1 MKSAEYPIGPAP
13 SFAIIGYAARF
24 PGAADADEFW
34 DVLREGRDAISEVP
48 ADRWDVDEFFDPE
61 PGVPGKI
68 VTRRAGFVDDVTGFD
83 APFFGMSTREV
94 RLMDPQHRLLL
105 EMAWRAVE
113 HSGTAPTALE
123 NTNTGVF
130 VGLATHD
137 YLGMASDELTYPEI
151 EAYMAIG
158 TSNAAAAGRISYR
171 LGLQGP
177 AVAVDT
183 ACSSSLVAIHQ
194 ACQALQLG
202 ECDLALAGG
211 ANVLLTPAT
220 MITFSHAHML
230 APDGNCKTFDAAADG
245 YVRGEGAGVIVIKR
259 LEDAIRDGDRIR
271 AVIRGS
277 AINQDGASGGLTVPN
292 GVAQQRVIADA
303 LRRAGVAPSDVGYLE
318 AHGTGTSLGDPIEAQ
333 AAGAA
338 YGIGR
343 EANDPL
349 LIGSAKTNIGH
360 LEAAAGI
367 AGVIKVILSLEN
379 ELLPQHRNFQNPS
392 PHIPWDRLLVE
403 VVKEATPWER
413 NGRPRIAGISSFG
426 FAGTNAHVILEEAP
440 ERAAAPIET
449 TGEHR
454 SDVADGA
461 APRSDV
467 ADGAAP
473 RFSILPLSARTP
485 AALAQVADLY
495 RSWLSEHPE
504 ATLGDVCFTAGV
516 ARAHLEHRAALVV
529 NSREAAVELLGA
541 VADDRPAPGLGRGE
555 SHDTPKTA
563 WLFTGQGSQYPGMAR
578 ELFDTEP
585 IFAETLSRCAAVVAD
600 VLEKPLL
607 DVIFDVDGPEREETL
622 RQTSYAQPALFAV
635 EMGLA
640 RLWQS
645 WGFEPDV
652 VLGHSVG
659 QYSAA
664 CVAGVFSLEDGAR
677 LMAERGRL
685 FGSLPAGGRMAAVFT
700 DSARVESLTDE
711 FPSLSVAAYNGA
723 NTVLSGPAQD
733 LEKAVAGL
741 VAGGVRCDFLETSHA
756 FHSALLDPI
765 LDEFESYASQFNYKT
780 PQRILI
786 DNRTGAALGRSVK
799 LDGAY
804 WRRHARQPVEFAKSV
819 RTLAD
824 MNCKVLLEIGPQPVL
839 TAAALRAWPDPAT
852 APRAI
857 ASLRRNT
864 ADHRQITEA
873 AADAYVLG
881 YLPEFGAFQHGH
893 ARKLDLPTYPFER
906 RQYWFSDNRD
916 NRDAPNQQPRIGG
929 PRTEAVR
936 LLEDGK
942 IEELANLLDGAGG
955 DGQTLNVLTR
965 LAAQH
970 NQQRSTQTISDDR
983 YQFRWEKSPTP
994 LSGKETGA
1002 GITWL
1007 LIGEVSGAAAPL
1019 VDVLTARG
1027 HQHRI
1032 LGLPASDADEQQLAD
1047 ALRAAAAG
1055 ALAQEQ
1061 TLRIVHVAAL
1071 DAGTP
1076 STRSLL
1082 RMQHQVLGGTQR
1094 LFRAAAAAELRTPI
1108 WVVTRGAL
1116 RITDAD
1122 TVAPEQSALWGFGRA
1137 AALELPQV
1145 WGGLADLADASADE
1159 WSQFIGRASASSDV
1173 AVREDQIALR
1183 DQAVYVPRL
1192 VRREELPS
1200 GKPLEVR
1207 DNATYLVTGG
1217 LGSIGLEIAGYL
1229 AARGAKNLVLT
1240 SRREPS
1246 EAARQRI
1253 DALGAQHGCKV
1264 RVVTADVA
1272 DAHDVARLLAGVQAE
1287 LPPLAGIVHAAGEIG
1302 TTPLSGLD
1310 DAEVDRVFAGKVWGA
1325 WHLSEAALGDPT
1337 LKLDFFI
1344 STSSIASVWGGFG
1357 QTAYSAANA
1366 FLDGLAWRLREQGI
1380 AGTSVNFGPWTAGMA
1395 DAESRARL
1403 EQRGIKTLSPA
1414 DALAGLADVV
1424 AASAVQ
1430 GVIARIDWARFLPLY
1445 QQAGRRAFLAELE
1458 REVPSHLTASPAVTQ
1473 SGKTQLVERLTN
1485 APVQQRKKLLTDY
1498 LRDAVAEVTRVDVSE
1513 IREDA
1518 GFFDLGMD
1526 SLMAVELRRR
1536 MEQGVGKEIPVTLVM
1551 DHPRISDV
1559 ADYLLG
1565 EVLGLNE
1572 QVKSAPRQATT
1583 RTDEPIAI
1591 VAVSCR
1597 FPGAP
1602 DPEAFWDLLSGGVDA
1617 IREVPEDRY
1626 DIDEFYDPDPEA
1638 AGKTYTRFG
1647 GFLDGIDGFD
1657 PEFFG
1662 ISPREAVWIE
1672 PQQRLMLE
1680 TVWEG
1685 LERAGYSPAALRG
1698 SRTGIFAGVGANEYA
1713 HLLSSESLDKIEP
1726 YFITGNALNAISG
1739 RVAFALG
1746 LEGPAVAVDTACSS
1760 ALVAVHQAVQAL
1772 HSGDCDLALAGG
1784 VNVLLSPVTVIAA
1797 SRARMLSPVGR
1808 CKTFDASADGYVRS
1822 EGCGILVLKRLS
1834 DAQRDGDRICAVIPA
1849 SAVNQDGAS
1858 SGLTVPNGGAQ
1869 QRLIGAVLDRAG
1881 LEGGDVDYLEAHG
1894 TGTPLG
1900 DPIEVQAAAAAYG
1913 GSRDADRPLLMGSV
1927 KSNIG
1932 HTESASG
1939 AAGLIKVVLSLQ
1951 NGVLPRSLHFDKPS
1965 PHIPWDSLPVRVVDE
1980 AIPWQANGRPRRAGV
1995 SSFGF
2000 TGTNAHVLIEEAPE
2014 QPAALDEGA
2023 TDVTDGAPEPQGDQ
2037 ASVLPLSARSPEAL
2051 VAVAQRYESWLAAH
2065 PDVAIEDVCLTAGR
2079 GRSHFEHR
2087 AALVVGSVEAA
2098 REGLAELVQNR
2109 LRPGVV
2115 RGEHTNHPTTAW
2127 LFTGQGSQ
2135 YPGMARELFDAEPVF
2150 AETVTRCAEAVKDI
2164 VARPLLEV
2172 MFATDRETG
2181 GEAGKVLRHTSF
2193 AQPAIFAVEMG
2204 LARLWQSW
2212 GIEPDVVLG
2221 HSVGQYAAACVAG
2234 VFSLEDGARLIAER
2248 GRLFGSLPAGGRMV
2262 AVFSDAKH
2270 VEQIAGE
2277 FPRVS
2282 VGAYN
2287 GPNTVLSGPGED
2299 VEHAVAR
2306 FEGDG
2311 IRCTW
2316 LETSHA
2322 FHSELLDP
2330 VLDEF
2335 ESYAAQLEF
2344 AVPTL
2349 PLVCNRTGAVLTAQT
2364 PIDAQYW
2371 RRHSRQPVQFAESVR
2386 TVAALG
2392 CAVLMEIG
2400 PQPVL
2405 TGAAVQVWPEHL
2417 AAPRAVVSL
2426 RKGIDDRRQIADALA
2441 AVYVSGHRPDFAAL
2455 HRRPHRTLELP
2466 TYPFQRRRFW
2476 PKTSGIA
2483 IDGPAVSGIL
2493 GSGKDLASG
2502 DSVYTSR
2509 LSVKSQPWLSD
2520 HVIYGTVV
2528 VPGATYAAMALAAVG
2543 APARAK
2549 DVFFYE
2555 PIILP
2560 EKSSREVQLSLHPLE
2575 DGGGSKFQVHSR
2587 PYGERDA
2594 EWSLNAEGTV
2604 VTGIDDSTDSVD
2616 STAESTSEEE
2626 PVDAAIERMERM
2638 RPHELF
2644 ETFADLELAWGPTW
2658 SGSLK
2663 SLWLGEGEAI
2673 GDVLVGEELA
2683 EQLGTEPMHPV
2694 LMDLCTGVA
2703 FPAFPALLA
2712 AEQGVSDL
2720 FLPLRYGQ
2728 VTLKEKMPRR
2738 FYCRARWHESALDS
2752 ETQVFDLDYLDRDG
2766 RHLGGIREFTVKRAP
2781 REALLRGL
2789 GGDATRL
2796 LYTLGWH
2803 EVPAPPSEDNT
2814 AEAENASGTWLIAGF
2829 DELAAKVPGCIPLHR
2844 TTDSELLG
2852 QVLVQAKE
2860 SGLPFSGV
2868 VWRAAAPNPE
2878 ESSTDIAAR
2887 VEAEIANLLS
2897 AVHTVQGGSQNGGV
2911 KLPGGLWI
2919 VTEGAVATES
2929 GEPVDPVQAALWGFG
2944 RTTINEEPALRAR
2957 LVDCD
2962 GSPEAVQALA
2972 NLLVTP
2978 IEEPEIAL
2986 RQGKLLASRLLPWAR
3001 SGHLTVPRGGDYVL
3015 APTERGAIDNL
3026 RITEKDVASP
3036 DEGYVQVRVEA
3047 AGLNFRDVLN
3057 VLGLYP
3063 GDPGP
3068 IGGDFAGVVTQLGEG
3083 VTGVEVGQRV
3093 YGSMQGA
3100 FASRFNVPAQ
3110 FLAPI
3115 PDGISAVEAATIPA
3129 AALTVR
3135 LSFDWAQLK
3144 PGDKVLIHAAS
3155 GGVGLA
3161 AIQMAQ
3167 QFGAEVF
3174 ATAST
3179 FKRATLRKLGVK
3191 YVYDSRT
3198 TDFADQIL
3206 ADTDGAGVDVVLN
3219 SLTSEGFI
3227 EATLRATA
3235 KNGRFAEIAKRDI
3248 WTPEQM
3254 TEARPDIAYE
3264 IVALDTVMFQEPE
3277 RIRALL
3283 TEVSEG
3289 LAKGEW
3295 TPLPA
3300 EIYPL
3305 TEARTA
3311 FRRMQ
3316 QARHIGKIVCQM
3328 PNPLAPRPDR
3338 TYLITGGLGA
3348 IGLHTAAYLAQ
3359 LGAGDIVLTSRRAPD
3374 AAAQQLI
3381 DDITERYKTRIHVFS
3396 ADIGEESEVANLL
3409 QRIRAELPP
3418 LAGVVHLAG
3427 VLDDALLGQQSVE
3440 RFRTSLAPKAFGAGY
3455 LDRLTRGDDLDIFIV
3470 SSSVSALFGSPGQ
3483 SNYATANALLDG
3495 LVAQRR
3501 SQGLPATGINF
3512 GPWAQGGMAS
3522 SEAATAN
3529 ISAQGL
3535 IPLEPSAALAALAE
3549 AIANGTG
3556 QATVIKANWQRAAK
3570 VLGSSRPPILDLVL
3584 PSAIGEVTGDSELL
3598 NQLMEIPVPQRA
3610 GFVTEF
3616 LQREVQNFLRLAQPP
3631 AATNRF
3637 LDLGTDSLMAIEL
3650 RNRLHSQFGGKFTI
3664 NATAV
3669 FDYPT
3674 IGGLAEYLVGQLPD
3688 AGSESGDAESVEG
3701 PDVGSESGEAE
3712 SVEAPE
3718 SKDEPAD
3725 TSVHAVTTSG

>member
-1 MKSAEYPIGPAP
+1 MQSADTPIESTPR
-13 SFAIIGYAARF
+13 FAIIGYAARF
-24 PGAADADEFW
+24 PGAADAEEFW

-48 ADRWDVDEFFDPE
+48 ADRWDADEFFDPE
-61 PGVPGKI
+61 PGAPGKV

-105 EMAWRAVE
+105 ETAWRAVE
-113 HSGTAPTALE
+113 HSGIAPTDLAE
-123 NTNTGVF
+123 TNSGVF

-177 AVAVDT
+177 SVAVDT

-230 APDGNCKTFDAAADG
+230 APDGKCKTFDAAADG
-245 YVRGEGAGVIVIKR
+245 YVRGEGCGVIVIKR

-292 GVAQQRVIADA
+292 GIAQQRVIADA
-303 LRRAGVAPSDVGYLE
+303 LKRAGVAPSDVGYLE

-379 ELLPQHRNFQNPS
+379 ELLPQHRNFENPS
-392 PHIPWDRLLVE
+392 PHIPWDRLPVE
-403 VVKEATPWER
+403 IVKEATPWER
-413 NGRPRIAGISSFG
+413 DGRPRIAGVSSFG

-440 ERAAAPIET
+440 VTTPESVDAPAD
-449 TGEHR
+449 TGGR
-454 SDVADGA
+454 KY
-461 APRSDV
+461 
-467 ADGAAP
+467 
-473 RFSILPLSARTP
+473 SILPLSARTP
-485 AALAQVADLY
+485 AALVQIADRY
-495 RSWLSEHPE
+495 RSWLSEHPA
-504 ATLGDVCFTAGV
+504 ATLADLCLTAGV
-516 ARAHLEHRAALVV
+516 GRAHLEHRAALVV

-578 ELFDTEP
+578 ELYDTEP
-585 IFAETLSRCAAVVAD
+585 VFAETVDRCAAAVAD

-607 DVIFDVDGPEREETL
+607 DVIFNTDGPQAEETL

-664 CVAGVFSLEDGAR
+664 CVADVFSLEDGVR
-677 LMAERGRL
+677 LIAERGRL

-700 DSARVESLTDE
+700 DAVRVESLTDE

-733 LEKAVAGL
+733 LEKAVARL
-741 VAGGVRCDFLETSHA
+741 VADGIRCDFLETSHA

-786 DNRTGAALGRSVK
+786 DNRTGTGLGRSVK

-881 YLPEFGAFQHGH
+881 HLPKFGAFQQGR
-893 ARKLDLPTYPFER
+893 AQKLDLPTYPFEH
-906 RQYWFSDNRD
+906 RQYWYRD
-916 NRDAPNQQPRIGG
+916 NRDSPNQQQNASG
-929 PRTEAVR
+929 PRTQAVR

-942 IEELANLLDGAGG
+942 IEELANLLGGAGG
-955 DGQTLNVLTR
+955 DQQTLTVLTK

-970 NQQRSTQTISDDR
+970 NQQRNTQSITDDR

-994 LSGKETGA
+994 LSGSEAA
-1002 GITWL
+1002 GSVTWL
-1007 LIGEVSGAAAPL
+1007 LVGDAAGAAQPL
-1019 VDVLTARG
+1019 AEVLTARG
-1027 HQHRI
+1027 QQHQT
-1032 LGLPASDADEQQLAD
+1032 LALPVSDADEAQLVE
-1047 ALRAAAAG
+1047 ALRTAASG
-1055 ALAQEQ
+1055 ASEQGQ

-1071 DAGTP
+1071 DGGKGSS
-1076 STRSLL
+1076 STQSLL
-1082 RMQHQVLGGTQR
+1082 RIQHQILNGTRR
-1094 LFRAAAAAELRTPI
+1094 LFRAAAVAELRAPI
-1108 WVVTRGAL
+1108 WVVTRGAQ
-1116 RITDAD
+1116 RTTDTD

-1145 WGGLADLADASADE
+1145 WGGLADLSDASADE
-1159 WSQFIGRASASSDV
+1159 WSQFISRVSVSGDAA
-1173 AVREDQIALR
+1173 AREDQIALR
-1183 DQAVYVPRL
+1183 GQAVYVPRL
-1192 VRREELPS
+1192 VRREEPPS
-1200 GKPLEVR
+1200 GQPLEVR
-1207 DNATYLVTGG
+1207 SDATYLVTGG

-1229 AARGAKNLVLT
+1229 AGRGAKHLVLT

-1246 EAARQRI
+1246 ESAQQRI
-1253 DALGAQHGCKV
+1253 DALGAQHGCDV

-1302 TTPLSGLD
+1302 TTPLSDLD
-1310 DAEVDRVFAGKVWGA
+1310 DAELDRVFAGKVWGA
-1325 WHLSEAALGDPT
+1325 WHLSEAAAG

-1344 STSSIASVWGGFG
+1344 NTSSIASVWGGYG

-1380 AGTSVNFGPWTAGMA
+1380 AGTSVNFGPWSAGMA

-1424 AASAVQ
+1424 AASSSNGGAQ
-1430 GVIARIDWARFLPLY
+1430 GVVARIDWARFLPLY

-1458 REVPSHLTASPAVTQ
+1458 REVPSHLAASATATQ
-1473 SGKTQLVERLTN
+1473 SGTTQLVERLTN

-1498 LRDAVAEVTRVDVSE
+1498 LRDSVAEVTRVDVSE

-1565 EVLGLNE
+1565 DVLGLNE
-1572 QVKSAPRQATT
+1572 QAKSAPQRTAATT

-1602 DPEAFWDLLSGGVDA
+1602 DPEAFWEVLSGGVDV
-1617 IREVPEDRY
+1617 IREVPEDRF
-1626 DIDEFYDPDPEA
+1626 DIDEFYDPDPEV

-1685 LERAGYSPAALRG
+1685 LERAGYAPSALRG

-1713 HLLSSESLDKIEP
+1713 HLLSSESIDKIEP

-1739 RVAFALG
+1739 RVAFAMG
-1746 LEGPAVAVDTACSS
+1746 FEGPAVAVDTACSS

-1784 VNVLLSPVTVIAA
+1784 VNVLLSPVTTIAA

-1808 CKTFDASADGYVRS
+1808 CKTFDSSADGYVRS

-1834 DAQRDGDRICAVIPA
+1834 DAERDGDRVLAVIPG

-1869 QRLIGAVLDRAG
+1869 QRLIGTVLARAG
-1881 LEGGDVDYLEAHG
+1881 LVGGDVDYLEAHG

-1900 DPIEVQAAAAAYG
+1900 DPIEVQAAAAAYA

-1951 NGVLPRSLHFDKPS
+1951 NGVLPQSLHFDNPS
-1965 PHIPWDSLPVRVVDE
+1965 PHIPWESLPVRVVDK
-1980 AIPWQANGRPRRAGV
+1980 AIPWEATGRPRRAGV

-2000 TGTNAHVLIEEAPE
+2000 TGTNAHVLIEEAP
-2014 QPAALDEGA
+2014 QPQAALPEGDADA
-2023 TDVTDGAPEPQGDQ
+2023 TDRPESQ
-2037 ASVLPLSARSPEAL
+2037 AAQVGVLPLSARSPEAL
-2051 VAVAQRYESWLAAH
+2051 LAVAQRYESWLTAN
-2065 PDVAIEDVCLTAGR
+2065 PDVDLADVCLTAGR

-2087 AALVVGSVEAA
+2087 AALVVDSVQAA

-2135 YPGMARELFDAEPVF
+2135 YPGMARELFHAEPVF
-2150 AETVTRCAEAVKDI
+2150 ADTVTRCAEAVKDI
-2164 VARPLLEV
+2164 VERPLLEV

-2234 VFSLEDGARLIAER
+2234 VFSLEDGARLMAER

-2270 VEQIAGE
+2270 VEQVAGE
-2277 FPRVS
+2277 FPHVS

-2299 VEHAVAR
+2299 LEQAVAR
-2306 FEGDG
+2306 FQEEG

-2335 ESYAAQLEF
+2335 ESYAGQVQF
-2344 AVPTL
+2344 ATPTL

-2392 CAVLMEIG
+2392 CSVLMEIG

-2417 AAPRAVVSL
+2417 AAPRAIVSL
-2426 RKGIDDRRQIADALA
+2426 RKGVDDRRQIAEALGSA
-2441 AVYVSGHRPDFAAL
+2441 YVGGHRPNFAAL
-2455 HRRPHRTLELP
+2455 QHRPRRTLELP

-2476 PKTSGIA
+2476 PKSSGAA
-2483 IDGPAVSGIL
+2483 IEGGGGASSGIL
-2493 GSGKDLASG
+2493 GRGEDLASG
-2502 DSVYTSR
+2502 DSVYISR
-2509 LSVKSQPWLSD
+2509 LSVRSQPWLSD

-2543 APARAK
+2543 TPARAK

-2560 EKSSREVQLSLHPLE
+2560 EKSSREVQLTLHPLE
-2575 DGGGSKFQVHSR
+2575 DGSGSKFQVHSR
-2587 PYGERDA
+2587 PYGERDVD
-2594 EWSLNAEGTV
+2594 WSLNAEGTV
-2604 VTGIDDSTDSVD
+2604 VTGIGED
-2616 STAESTSEEE
+2616 AEPTSEAAE
-2626 PVDAAIERMERM
+2626 PIDAAVERMERM
-2638 RPHELF
+2638 RPMELF
-2644 ETFADLELAWGPTW
+2644 EIFADLELAWGPTW

-2712 AEQGVSDL
+2712 AEQGVNDL

-2738 FYCRARWHESALDS
+2738 FYCRARWHESPLDS

-2803 EVPAPPSEDNT
+2803 EVPVPPSEEQA
-2814 AEAENASGTWLIAGF
+2814 AETSGTWLIAGF
-2829 DELAAKVPGCIPLHR
+2829 DELAAKVPGCIPFDR
-2844 TTDSELLG
+2844 MTDSELLG
-2852 QVLVQAKE
+2852 RVLEQAKE
-2860 SGLPFSGV
+2860 RGVPFSGV
-2868 VWRAAAPNPE
+2868 VWRAAGPSAQ
-2878 ESSTDIAAR
+2878 ESTADAAAR
-2887 VEAEIANLLS
+2887 LETEIANLLS
-2897 AVHTVQGGSQNGGV
+2897 AVHTVQNGSRNGV

-2919 VTEGAVATES
+2919 VTERAVATES
-2929 GEPVDPVQAALWGFG
+2929 GEPVDPVQASLWGFG

-2957 LVDCD
+2957 LVDGD
-2962 GSPEAVQALA
+2962 GSPEAVQALV

-2978 IEEPEIAL
+2978 GHEPAEPEIAV
-2986 RQGKLLASRLLPWAR
+2986 RQGKLLASRLLPWSR
-3001 SGHLTVPRGGDYVL
+3001 TGHLTVPRGSDYVL

-3026 RITEKDVASP
+3026 RITEKEVPAP

-3068 IGGDFAGVVTQLGEG
+3068 IGGDFAGIVTQLGEG

-3100 FASRFNVPAQ
+3100 FGSRFNVPAQ

-3115 PDGISAVEAATIPA
+3115 PDGISGVEAATIPA

-3227 EATLRATA
+3227 EATLRATG

-3248 WTPEQM
+3248 WTAEQM
-3254 TEARPDIAYE
+3254 AQARPDIAYE
-3264 IVALDTVMFQEPE
+3264 IVALDTVMFQEPD
-3277 RIRALL
+3277 RIRTLL

-3305 TEARTA
+3305 TEARAA

-3348 IGLHTAAYLAQ
+3348 IGLHTAGYLAQ

-3374 AAAQQLI
+3374 TDAQRVI
-3381 DDITERYKTRIHVFS
+3381 EEITERSKTRIHVFT
-3396 ADIGEESEVANLL
+3396 ADVGEESEVAKLL
-3409 QRIRAELPP
+3409 ERIHAELPP
-3418 LAGVVHLAG
+3418 LAGVAHLAG

-3440 RFRTSLAPKAFGAGY
+3440 RFRTTLAPKAFGAEY
-3455 LDRLTRGDDLDIFIV
+3455 LDRLTKDDDLDFFIV
-3470 SSSVSALFGSPGQ
+3470 SSSVSSLFGSPGQ

-3495 LVAQRR
+3495 LIAQRR
-3501 SQGLPATGINF
+3501 AQGLPATGINF
-3512 GPWAQGGMAS
+3512 GPWGQGGMAS

-3535 IPLEPSAALAALAE
+3535 IPLDPSAALAALAE
-3549 AIANGTG
+3549 VIANGTG
-3556 QATVIKANWQRAAK
+3556 QATILKANWQRAAK

-3584 PSAIGEVTGDSELL
+3584 PSAVGEVTGDSELL
-3598 NQLMEIPVPQRA
+3598 KQLMEIPVPQRA

-3631 AATNRF
+3631 AATSRF

-3688 AGSESGDAESVEG
+3688 AESEAAPQEAQPAAESA
-3701 PDVGSESGEAE
+3701 EAE
-3712 SVEAPE
+3712 SDEAA
-3718 SKDEPAD
+3718 SDAAPAPSD
-3725 TSVHAVTTSG
+3725 AVSEAKE

>member
-1 MKSAEYPIGPAP
+1 MQSAEIPNESTPR
-13 SFAIIGYAARF
+13 FAIIGYAARF
-24 PGAADADEFW
+24 PGAEDAGAFW

-48 ADRWDVDEFFDPE
+48 ADRWDADEFFDPE
-61 PGVPGKI
+61 PGAPGKV

-105 EMAWRAVE
+105 ETAWRAVE
-113 HSGTAPTALE
+113 HSGIAPTDLAE
-123 NTNTGVF
+123 TNSGVF

-177 AVAVDT
+177 SVAVDT

-230 APDGNCKTFDAAADG
+230 APDGKCKTFDAAADG
-245 YVRGEGAGVIVIKR
+245 YVRGEGSGVIVIKR
-259 LEDAIRDGDRIR
+259 LEDAVRDGDRIR

-292 GVAQQRVIADA
+292 GIAQQRVIADA
-303 LRRAGVAPSDVGYLE
+303 LKRAGVTPSEVGYLE

-379 ELLPQHRNFQNPS
+379 ELLPQHRNFENPS
-392 PHIPWDRLLVE
+392 PHIPWDRLPVE
-403 VVKEATPWER
+403 IVKEATPWER
-413 NGRPRIAGISSFG
+413 NGRPRIAGVSSFG

-440 ERAAAPIET
+440 VATPESVDAPAV
-449 TGEHR
+449 TGGR
-454 SDVADGA
+454 KY
-461 APRSDV
+461 
-467 ADGAAP
+467 
-473 RFSILPLSARTP
+473 SILPLSARTP
-485 AALAQVADLY
+485 AALVQIADRY
-495 RSWLSEHPE
+495 RNWLSEHPE
-504 ATLGDVCFTAGV
+504 ATLADLCLTAGV
-516 ARAHLEHRAALVV
+516 GRAHLEHRAALVV

-578 ELFDTEP
+578 ELYDTEP
-585 IFAETLSRCAAVVAD
+585 VFAETVDRCAAAVAD

-607 DVIFDVDGPEREETL
+607 DVIFDTDGPEAEETL

-664 CVAGVFSLEDGAR
+664 CVADVFSLEDGAR
-677 LMAERGRL
+677 LIAERGRL

-700 DSARVESLTDE
+700 DAVRAESLTDE

-733 LEKAVAGL
+733 LEKAVARL
-741 VAGGVRCDFLETSHA
+741 VADGIRCDFLETSHA

-786 DNRTGAALGRSVK
+786 DNRTGTALGRSVK

-819 RTLAD
+819 RTLAE

-881 YLPEFGAFQHGH
+881 HLPKFGAFQHGR
-893 ARKLDLPTYPFER
+893 AQKLDLPTYPFEH
-906 RQYWFSDNRD
+906 RQYWYRD
-916 NRDAPNQQPRIGG
+916 NRDSPNQQQNTSG
-929 PRTEAVR
+929 PRTQAVR

-942 IEELANLLDGAGG
+942 IEELANLLGGAGG
-955 DGQTLNVLTR
+955 DQQTLTVLTK

-970 NQQRSTQTISDDR
+970 NQQRNTQSIADDR

-994 LSGKETGA
+994 LSGSEASGSV
-1002 GITWL
+1002 TWL
-1007 LIGEVSGAAAPL
+1007 LVGDAAGAAQPL
-1019 VDVLTARG
+1019 ADLLSARG
-1027 HQHRI
+1027 QQHQT
-1032 LGLPASDADEQQLAD
+1032 LALPVSEADEAQLVE
-1047 ALRAAAAG
+1047 ALRAAASG
-1055 ALAQEQ
+1055 ASEQGQ

-1071 DAGTP
+1071 DGGKASS
-1076 STRSLL
+1076 STQSLL
-1082 RMQHQVLGGTQR
+1082 RIQHQILNGTRR
-1094 LFRAAAAAELRTPI
+1094 LFRAAAAAELRAPI
-1108 WVVTRGAL
+1108 WVVTQGAQ
-1116 RITDAD
+1116 RTTDTD
-1122 TVAPEQSALWGFGRA
+1122 TVAPEQTALWGFGRA

-1145 WGGLADLADASADE
+1145 WGGLADLSDASADE
-1159 WSQFIGRASASSDV
+1159 WSQFISRVSVSGDAAARD
-1173 AVREDQIALR
+1173 DQIALR
-1183 DQAVYVPRL
+1183 GQGVYVPRL
-1192 VRREELPS
+1192 VRREEAPS

-1207 DNATYLVTGG
+1207 SDATYLVTGG

-1229 AARGAKNLVLT
+1229 AGRGAKHLVLT

-1246 EAARQRI
+1246 ESTQQRI
-1253 DALGAQHGCKV
+1253 DALGAQHGCDV

-1302 TTPLSGLD
+1302 TTPLSDLD
-1310 DAEVDRVFAGKVWGA
+1310 GPSQQAELDRVFAGKVWGA
-1325 WHLSEAALGDPT
+1325 WHLSEAAAG

-1344 STSSIASVWGGFG
+1344 NTSSIASVWGGYG

-1380 AGTSVNFGPWTAGMA
+1380 AGTSVNFGPWSAGMA

-1414 DALAGLADVV
+1414 DALAGLADIV
-1424 AASAVQ
+1424 AASSSNGGAQ
-1430 GVIARIDWARFLPLY
+1430 GVVARIDWARFLPLY

-1458 REVPSHLTASPAVTQ
+1458 REVPSHLAALATGTQ
-1473 SGKTQLVERLTN
+1473 SGTTQLVERLTN

-1498 LRDAVAEVTRVDVSE
+1498 LRDSVAEVTRVDVSE

-1565 EVLGLNE
+1565 DVLGLNE
-1572 QVKSAPRQATT
+1572 QAKSAPQRTAATT

-1602 DPEAFWDLLSGGVDA
+1602 DPEAFWEVLSGGVDV
-1617 IREVPEDRY
+1617 IREVPEDRF
-1626 DIDEFYDPDPEA
+1626 DIDEFYDPDPEV

-1685 LERAGYSPAALRG
+1685 LERAGYAPAALRG

-1713 HLLSSESLDKIEP
+1713 HLLSSESIDKIEP

-1739 RVAFALG
+1739 RVAFAMG
-1746 LEGPAVAVDTACSS
+1746 FEGPAVAVDTACSS

-1784 VNVLLSPVTVIAA
+1784 VNVLLSPVTTIAA

-1808 CKTFDASADGYVRS
+1808 CKTFDSSADGYVRS

-1834 DAQRDGDRICAVIPA
+1834 DAERDGDRVLAVIPG

-1869 QRLIGAVLDRAG
+1869 QRLIGTVLARAG
-1881 LEGGDVDYLEAHG
+1881 LVGGDVDYLEAHG

-1951 NGVLPRSLHFDKPS
+1951 NGVLPQSLHFDNPS
-1965 PHIPWDSLPVRVVDE
+1965 PHIPWESLPVRVVDK
-1980 AIPWQANGRPRRAGV
+1980 AIPWEAAGRPRRAGV

-2000 TGTNAHVLIEEAPE
+2000 TGTNAHVLIEEAP
-2014 QPAALDEGA
+2014 QPQAALLEGDA
-2023 TDVTDGAPEPQGDQ
+2023 GTTDVPESQ
-2037 ASVLPLSARSPEAL
+2037 AAQVGVLPLSARSPEAL
-2051 VAVAQRYESWLAAH
+2051 LAVAQRYESWLTAN
-2065 PDVAIEDVCLTAGR
+2065 PDVDLADVCLTAGR

-2087 AALVVGSVEAA
+2087 AALVVDSVQAA

-2164 VARPLLEV
+2164 VDRPLLEV

-2234 VFSLEDGARLIAER
+2234 VFSLEDGARLMAER

-2270 VEQIAGE
+2270 VEQVAGE
-2277 FPRVS
+2277 FPHVS

-2299 VEHAVAR
+2299 LEQAVAR
-2306 FEGDG
+2306 FQEEG

-2335 ESYAAQLEF
+2335 ESYAGQVQF
-2344 AVPTL
+2344 ATPTL

-2392 CAVLMEIG
+2392 CSVLMEIG

-2417 AAPRAVVSL
+2417 AAPRAIVSL
-2426 RKGIDDRRQIADALA
+2426 RKGVDDRRQIAEALGSA
-2441 AVYVSGHRPDFAAL
+2441 YVGGHRPNFAAL
-2455 HRRPHRTLELP
+2455 QHRPRRTLELP

-2476 PKTSGIA
+2476 PKSSGSA
-2483 IDGPAVSGIL
+2483 IEGGGGLSAGIL
-2493 GSGKDLASG
+2493 GRGEDLASG
-2502 DSVYTSR
+2502 DSVYISR
-2509 LSVKSQPWLSD
+2509 LSVRSQPWLSD

-2543 APARAK
+2543 TPARAK

-2560 EKSSREVQLSLHPLE
+2560 EKSSREVQLTLHPLE
-2575 DGGGSKFQVHSR
+2575 DGSGSKFQVHSR
-2587 PYGERDA
+2587 PYGERDVD
-2594 EWSLNAEGTV
+2594 WSLNAEGTV
-2604 VTGIDDSTDSVD
+2604 VTGIGEDAEPTSE
-2616 STAESTSEEE
+2616 TAEPVE

-2638 RPHELF
+2638 RPMELF
-2644 ETFADLELAWGPTW
+2644 EIFADLELAWGPTW

-2683 EQLGTEPMHPV
+2683 EQLGSEPMHPV

-2712 AEQGVSDL
+2712 AEQGVNDL
-2720 FLPLRYGQ
+2720 YLPLRYGQ

-2738 FYCRARWHESALDS
+2738 FYCRARWHESPLDS

-2803 EVPAPPSEDNT
+2803 EVPVPPSEEQA
-2814 AEAENASGTWLIAGF
+2814 AEASGTWLIAGF
-2829 DELAAKVPGCIPLHR
+2829 DELAAKVPGCIPFDR

-2852 QVLVQAKE
+2852 QVLEQAK
-2860 SGLPFSGV
+2860 GRGVPFSGV
-2868 VWRAAAPNPE
+2868 VWRAAGPSAQ
-2878 ESSTDIAAR
+2878 ESTADAAAR
-2887 VEAEIANLLS
+2887 LETEIANLLS
-2897 AVHTVQGGSQNGGV
+2897 AVHTVQNGSQNGV
-2911 KLPGGLWI
+2911 KLPDGLWI
-2919 VTEGAVATES
+2919 VTERAVATES
-2929 GEPVDPVQAALWGFG
+2929 GEPVDPVQASLWGFG

-2957 LVDCD
+2957 LVDGD
-2962 GSPEAVQALA
+2962 GSPEAVQALV

-2978 IEEPEIAL
+2978 GHEPAEPEIAV
-2986 RQGKLLASRLLPWAR
+2986 RQGKLLASRLLPWSR
-3001 SGHLTVPRGGDYVL
+3001 TGHLTVPRGSDYVL

-3026 RITEKDVASP
+3026 RITEKEVPAP

-3068 IGGDFAGVVTQLGEG
+3068 IGGDFAGIVTQLGEG
-3083 VTGVEVGQRV
+3083 ATGVEVGQRV

-3100 FASRFNVPAQ
+3100 FGSRFNVPAQ

-3115 PDGISAVEAATIPA
+3115 PDGISGVEAATIPA

-3227 EATLRATA
+3227 EATLRATG

-3248 WTPEQM
+3248 WTAEQM
-3254 TEARPDIAYE
+3254 AQARPDIDYE
-3264 IVALDTVMFQEPE
+3264 IVALDTVMFQEPD
-3277 RIRALL
+3277 RIRTLL

-3305 TEARTA
+3305 TEARAA

-3348 IGLHTAAYLAQ
+3348 IGLHTAGYLAQ

-3374 AAAQQLI
+3374 TDAQRVI
-3381 DDITERYKTRIHVFS
+3381 EEITERSKTRIHVFT
-3396 ADIGEESEVANLL
+3396 ADVGEESEVAALL
-3409 QRIRAELPP
+3409 ERIRAELPP
-3418 LAGVVHLAG
+3418 LAGVAHLAG

-3440 RFRTSLAPKAFGAGY
+3440 RFRTTLAPKAFGAEY
-3455 LDRLTRGDDLDIFIV
+3455 LDRLTKDDELDFFIV
-3470 SSSVSALFGSPGQ
+3470 SSSVSSLFGSPGQ

-3495 LVAQRR
+3495 LIAQRR
-3501 SQGLPATGINF
+3501 AQGLPATGINF
-3512 GPWAQGGMAS
+3512 GPWGQGGMAS

-3535 IPLEPSAALAALAE
+3535 IPLDPSAALAALAE
-3549 AIANGTG
+3549 VIANGTG
-3556 QATVIKANWQRAAK
+3556 QATILKANWQRAAK

-3584 PSAIGEVTGDSELL
+3584 PSAVGEVTGDSELL
-3598 NQLMEIPVPQRA
+3598 KQLMEIPVPQRA

-3631 AATNRF
+3631 AATSRF

-3688 AGSESGDAESVEG
+3688 AESEAAPQEAQPAAESA
-3701 PDVGSESGEAE
+3701 EAE
-3712 SVEAPE
+3712 SAEVAPDATPASSDAVSEA
-3718 SKDEPAD
+3718 KA
-3725 TSVHAVTTSG
+3725 

>member
-1 MKSAEYPIGPAP
+1 MQSADTPIESTPR
-13 SFAIIGYAARF
+13 FAIIGYAARF

-48 ADRWDVDEFFDPE
+48 ADRWDADEFFDPE
-61 PGVPGKI
+61 PGAPGKV

-105 EMAWRAVE
+105 ETAWRAVE
-113 HSGTAPTALE
+113 HSGIAPTDLAE
-123 NTNTGVF
+123 TNSGVF

-177 AVAVDT
+177 SVAVDT

-230 APDGNCKTFDAAADG
+230 APDGKCKTFDAAADG
-245 YVRGEGAGVIVIKR
+245 YVRGEGSGVIVIKR

-292 GVAQQRVIADA
+292 GIAQQRVIADA
-303 LRRAGVAPSDVGYLE
+303 LKRAGVTPSEVGYLE

-379 ELLPQHRNFQNPS
+379 ELLPQHRNFENPS
-392 PHIPWDRLLVE
+392 PHIPWDRLPVE
-403 VVKEATPWER
+403 IVKEATPWER
-413 NGRPRIAGISSFG
+413 NGRPRIAGVSSFG

-440 ERAAAPIET
+440 AATPESVDAPAV
-449 TGEHR
+449 TGGR
-454 SDVADGA
+454 KY
-461 APRSDV
+461 
-467 ADGAAP
+467 
-473 RFSILPLSARTP
+473 SILPLSARTP
-485 AALAQVADLY
+485 AALVQIADRY
-495 RSWLSEHPE
+495 RNWLSEHPE
-504 ATLGDVCFTAGV
+504 ATLADLCLTAGV
-516 ARAHLEHRAALVV
+516 GRAHLEHRAALVV

-578 ELFDTEP
+578 ELYDTEP
-585 IFAETLSRCAAVVAD
+585 VFAETVDRCAAAVAD

-607 DVIFDVDGPEREETL
+607 DVIFDTDGPEAEETL

-664 CVAGVFSLEDGAR
+664 CVADVFSLEDGAR
-677 LMAERGRL
+677 LIAERGRL

-700 DSARVESLTDE
+700 DAVRAESLTDE

-733 LEKAVAGL
+733 LEKAVARL
-741 VAGGVRCDFLETSHA
+741 VADGIRCDFLETSHA

-786 DNRTGAALGRSVK
+786 DNRTGTALGRSVK

-881 YLPEFGAFQHGH
+881 YLPKFGAFQHGH
-893 ARKLDLPTYPFER
+893 AQKLDLPTYPFEH
-906 RQYWFSDNRD
+906 RQYWYRD
-916 NRDAPNQQPRIGG
+916 NRDSPNQQQNTSG
-929 PRTEAVR
+929 PRTQAVR

-942 IEELANLLDGAGG
+942 IEELANLLGGAGG
-955 DGQTLNVLTR
+955 DQQTLTVLTK

-970 NQQRSTQTISDDR
+970 NQQRNTQSIADDR

-994 LSGKETGA
+994 LSGSEAA
-1002 GITWL
+1002 GSVTWL
-1007 LIGEVSGAAAPL
+1007 LVGDAAGAAQRLA
-1019 VDVLTARG
+1019 DVLSARG
-1027 HQHRI
+1027 QQHQT
-1032 LGLPASDADEQQLAD
+1032 LALPVSDADEAQLVE
-1047 ALRAAAAG
+1047 ALRAAASG
-1055 ALAQEQ
+1055 ASEQGQ

-1071 DAGTP
+1071 DGGKASS
-1076 STRSLL
+1076 STQSLL
-1082 RMQHQVLGGTQR
+1082 RIQHQILNGTRR
-1094 LFRAAAAAELRTPI
+1094 LFRGAAAAELRAPI
-1108 WVVTRGAL
+1108 WVVTQGAQ
-1116 RITDAD
+1116 RTTDTD
-1122 TVAPEQSALWGFGRA
+1122 TVAPEQTALWGFGRA

-1145 WGGLADLADASADE
+1145 WGGLADLSDASADE
-1159 WSQFIGRASASSDV
+1159 WSQFISRVSVSGDAA
-1173 AVREDQIALR
+1173 AREDQIALR
-1183 DQAVYVPRL
+1183 GQGVYVPRL
-1192 VRREELPS
+1192 VRREEAPS

-1207 DNATYLVTGG
+1207 SDATYLVTGG

-1229 AARGAKNLVLT
+1229 AGRGAKHLVLT

-1246 EAARQRI
+1246 ESAQQRI
-1253 DALGAQHGCKV
+1253 DALGAQHGCDV

-1302 TTPLSGLD
+1302 TTPLSDLD
-1310 DAEVDRVFAGKVWGA
+1310 GPSQQAELDRVFAGKVWGA
-1325 WHLSEAALGDPT
+1325 WHLSEAAAG

-1344 STSSIASVWGGFG
+1344 NTSSIASVWGGYG

-1380 AGTSVNFGPWTAGMA
+1380 AGTSVNFGPWSAGMA

-1414 DALAGLADVV
+1414 DALAGLADIV
-1424 AASAVQ
+1424 AASSSNGGAQ
-1430 GVIARIDWARFLPLY
+1430 GVVARIDWARFLPLY

-1458 REVPSHLTASPAVTQ
+1458 REVPSHLAASATGTQ
-1473 SGKTQLVERLTN
+1473 SGTTQLVERLTN

-1498 LRDAVAEVTRVDVSE
+1498 LRDSVAEVTRVDVSE

-1565 EVLGLNE
+1565 DVLGLNE
-1572 QVKSAPRQATT
+1572 QAKSAPQRTAATT

-1602 DPEAFWDLLSGGVDA
+1602 DPEAFWEVLSGGVDV
-1617 IREVPEDRY
+1617 IREVPEDRF
-1626 DIDEFYDPDPEA
+1626 DIDEFYDPDPEV

-1685 LERAGYSPAALRG
+1685 LERAGYAPAALRG

-1713 HLLSSESLDKIEP
+1713 HLLSSESIDKIEP

-1739 RVAFALG
+1739 RVAFAMG
-1746 LEGPAVAVDTACSS
+1746 FEGPAVAVDTACSS

-1784 VNVLLSPVTVIAA
+1784 VNVLLSPVTTIAA

-1808 CKTFDASADGYVRS
+1808 CKTFDSSADGYVRS

-1834 DAQRDGDRICAVIPA
+1834 DAERDGDRVLAVIPG

-1869 QRLIGAVLDRAG
+1869 QRLIGTVLARAG
-1881 LEGGDVDYLEAHG
+1881 LVGGDVDYLEAHG

-1951 NGVLPRSLHFDKPS
+1951 NGVLPQSLHFDNPS
-1965 PHIPWDSLPVRVVDE
+1965 PHIPWESLPVRVVDK
-1980 AIPWQANGRPRRAGV
+1980 AIPWEAAGRPRRAGV

-2000 TGTNAHVLIEEAPE
+2000 TGTNAHVLIEEAP
-2014 QPAALDEGA
+2014 QPQAALLEGDA
-2023 TDVTDGAPEPQGDQ
+2023 DTTDVPESQ
-2037 ASVLPLSARSPEAL
+2037 AAQVGVLPLSARSPEAL
-2051 VAVAQRYESWLAAH
+2051 LAVAQRYESWLTAN
-2065 PDVAIEDVCLTAGR
+2065 PDVDLADVCLTAGR

-2087 AALVVGSVEAA
+2087 AALVVDSVQAA

-2164 VARPLLEV
+2164 VDRPLLEV

-2234 VFSLEDGARLIAER
+2234 VFSIEDGARLMAER

-2270 VEQIAGE
+2270 VEQVAGE
-2277 FPRVS
+2277 FPHVS

-2299 VEHAVAR
+2299 LEQAVAR
-2306 FEGDG
+2306 FQEEG

-2335 ESYAAQLEF
+2335 ESYAGQVQF
-2344 AVPTL
+2344 ATPTL

-2392 CAVLMEIG
+2392 CSVLMEIG

-2417 AAPRAVVSL
+2417 AAPRAIVSL
-2426 RKGIDDRRQIADALA
+2426 RKGVDDRRQIAEALGSA
-2441 AVYVSGHRPDFAAL
+2441 YVGGHRPNFAAL
-2455 HRRPHRTLELP
+2455 QHRPRRTLELP

-2476 PKTSGIA
+2476 PKSSGSA
-2483 IDGPAVSGIL
+2483 IEGGGGASAGIL
-2493 GSGKDLASG
+2493 GRGEDLASG
-2502 DSVYTSR
+2502 DSVYISR
-2509 LSVKSQPWLSD
+2509 LSVRSQPWLSD

-2543 APARAK
+2543 TPARAK

-2560 EKSSREVQLSLHPLE
+2560 EKSSREVQLTLHPLE
-2575 DGGGSKFQVHSR
+2575 DGSGSTFQVHSR
-2587 PYGERDA
+2587 PYGERDVD
-2594 EWSLNAEGTV
+2594 WSLNAEGTV
-2604 VTGIDDSTDSVD
+2604 VTGISEDAEPTSE
-2616 STAESTSEEE
+2616 TAEPVE

-2638 RPHELF
+2638 RPMELF
-2644 ETFADLELAWGPTW
+2644 EIFADLELAWGPTW

-2683 EQLGTEPMHPV
+2683 EQLGSEPMHPV

-2712 AEQGVSDL
+2712 AEQGVNDL

-2738 FYCRARWHESALDS
+2738 FYCRARWHESPLDS

-2803 EVPAPPSEDNT
+2803 EVPVPPSVEGIV
-2814 AEAENASGTWLIAGF
+2814 EAENASGTWLIAGF
-2829 DELAAKVPGCIPLHR
+2829 DELAAKVPGCIPFDR

-2852 QVLVQAKE
+2852 QVLEQAK
-2860 SGLPFSGV
+2860 GRGVPFSGV
-2868 VWRAAAPNPE
+2868 VWRAAGPSAQ
-2878 ESSTDIAAR
+2878 ESTADAAAR
-2887 VEAEIANLLS
+2887 LETEIANLLS
-2897 AVHTVQGGSQNGGV
+2897 AVHTVQNGSQNGV
-2911 KLPGGLWI
+2911 KLPDGLWI
-2919 VTEGAVATES
+2919 VTERAVATES
-2929 GEPVDPVQAALWGFG
+2929 GEPVDPVQASLWGFG

-2957 LVDCD
+2957 LVDGD
-2962 GSPEAVQALA
+2962 GSPEAVQALV

-2978 IEEPEIAL
+2978 GHEPAEPEIAV
-2986 RQGKLLASRLLPWAR
+2986 RQGKLLASRLLPWSR
-3001 SGHLTVPRGGDYVL
+3001 TGHLTVPRGSDYVL

-3026 RITEKDVASP
+3026 RITEKEVPAP

-3068 IGGDFAGVVTQLGEG
+3068 IGGDFAGIVTQLGEG
-3083 VTGVEVGQRV
+3083 ATGVEVGQRV

-3100 FASRFNVPAQ
+3100 FGSRFNVPAQ

-3115 PDGISAVEAATIPA
+3115 PDGISGVEAATIPA

-3227 EATLRATA
+3227 EATLRATG

-3248 WTPEQM
+3248 WTAEQM
-3254 TEARPDIAYE
+3254 AQARPDIAYE
-3264 IVALDTVMFQEPE
+3264 IVALDTVMFQEPD
-3277 RIRALL
+3277 RIRTLL

-3305 TEARTA
+3305 TEARAA

-3348 IGLHTAAYLAQ
+3348 IGLHTAGYLAQ

-3374 AAAQQLI
+3374 TDAQRVI
-3381 DDITERYKTRIHVFS
+3381 EEITERSKTRIHVFT
-3396 ADIGEESEVANLL
+3396 ADVGEESEVATLL
-3409 QRIRAELPP
+3409 ERIRAELPP
-3418 LAGVVHLAG
+3418 LAGVAHLAG

-3440 RFRTSLAPKAFGAGY
+3440 RFRTTLAPKAFGAEY
-3455 LDRLTRGDDLDIFIV
+3455 LDRLTKGDELDFFIV
-3470 SSSVSALFGSPGQ
+3470 SSSVSSLFGSPGQ

-3495 LVAQRR
+3495 LIAQRR
-3501 SQGLPATGINF
+3501 AQGLPATGINF
-3512 GPWAQGGMAS
+3512 GPWGQGGMAS

-3535 IPLEPSAALAALAE
+3535 ILLDPSAALAALAE
-3549 AIANGTG
+3549 VIANGTG
-3556 QATVIKANWQRAAK
+3556 QATILKANWQRAAK

-3584 PSAIGEVTGDSELL
+3584 PSAVGEVTGDSELL
-3598 NQLMEIPVPQRA
+3598 KQLMEIPVPQRA

-3631 AATNRF
+3631 AATSRF

-3688 AGSESGDAESVEG
+3688 AESEAAPQEAQPAAESAG
-3701 PDVGSESGEAE
+3701 AE
-3712 SVEAPE
+3712 SDAAAPDATPEPSDAVSEAKE
-3718 SKDEPAD
+3718 
-3725 TSVHAVTTSG
+3725 